1 MLSAPIVLEIKLLSI
16 LIFNTSEYK
25 TAPLKSVEDC
35 ISLSIH
41 PVIMSLFNIRSIIS
55 FLLLCLTLIDFASA
69 ASVHGHP
76 RHHAQENTPKVP
88 HQHFQIN
95 ETLPNLN
102 SVTAEP
108 AKAQQRQ
115 RHPPRTPHSPRDLL
129 RVDQEQSPENREI
142 KETAAWT
149 RQSMA
154 ILALGLILGA
164 EMVN

>member
-1 MLSAPIVLEIKLLSI
+1 
-16 LIFNTSEYK
+16 LIFNTSEHK
-25 TAPLKSVEDC
+25 PSPKNSVEDC
-35 ISLSIH
+35 ISLSIN
-41 PVIMSLFNIRSIIS
+41 PVIMNLFNISSIIS
-55 FLLLCLTLIDFASA
+55 FSLLSLTLINIASA
-69 ASVHGHP
+69 ASFHGHRRP
-76 RHHAQENTPKVP
+76 HARENTPKVP

-95 ETLPNLN
+95 ATSPNLN

-115 RHPPRTPHSPRDLL
+115 RHSPRTPQRPRDLL
-129 RVDQEQSPENREI
+129 RVEKGHCSKNGEM
-142 KETAAWT
+142 KETAAWM

>member
-1 MLSAPIVLEIKLLSI
+1 MI
-16 LIFNTSEYK
+16 LFKI
-25 TAPLKSVEDC
+25 C
-35 ISLSIH
+35 
-41 PVIMSLFNIRSIIS
+41 SIIS
-55 FLLLCLTLIDFASA
+55 FLLLSLTLIDFASA
-69 ASVHGHP
+69 AAFHSHP

-95 ETLPNLN
+95 ETSPNLI

-108 AKAQQRQ
+108 AKAQQVQ
-115 RHPPRTPHSPRDLL
+115 RHSPRTPLSPRDLL
-129 RVDQEQSPENREI
+129 RVEQKQSPENRMI

>member
-1 MLSAPIVLEIKLLSI
+1 M
-16 LIFNTSEYK
+16 N
-25 TAPLKSVEDC
+25 
-35 ISLSIH
+35 
-41 PVIMSLFNIRSIIS
+41 LFNIRSIIS

-76 RHHAQENTPKVP
+76 HHHAQENTPKVP

-115 RHPPRTPHSPRDLL
+115 RHPLEPLIVHVTCCVWIKN
-129 RVDQEQSPENREI
+129 RVQRIER
-142 KETAAWT
+142 
-149 RQSMA
+149 
-154 ILALGLILGA
+154 
-164 EMVN
+164 